1 MHSVYGLTGGIACG
15 KSTLADLLRQRGW
28 EVVDSDAIAHRL
40 MEPGGE
46 NWRKIIDSFGSN
58 LLNGD
63 QTINR
68 GLLGDMVFQ
77 APRLREQL
85 NSLTHPAIRKAWQ
98 KDRDS
103 FLERKAAGATHMCAS
118 LVIVIPLLFETGLEK
133 EFSDGSAVICVG
145 CSSVLQKTRLASR
158 GLDPERIRQRLE
170 SQWPLEEKSKRSS
183 HLFWNEGT
191 VETLA
196 RQVEWLPGISPK
208 PV

>member
-1 MHSVYGLTGGIACG
+1 MPKRYDIGLTGGIACG
-15 KSTLADLLRQRGW
+15 KSTLAALLRERGW
-28 EVVDSDAIAHRL
+28 EVVDSDEIAHRL

-58 LLNGD
+58 LLNAD

-77 APRLREQL
+77 DPRLREQL

-98 KDRDS
+98 KDRAS
-103 FLERKAAGATHMCAS
+103 FLERKAAGATQRSVS

-133 EFSDGSAVICVG
+133 EFSDGNAVMCVG
-145 CSSVLQKTRLASR
+145 CSDVLQKARLASR
-158 GLDPERIRQRLE
+158 GLDPQRARQRLE
-170 SQWPLEEKSKRSS
+170 SQWPLEEKIKRSS

-191 VETLA
+191 VESLV
-196 RQVEWLPGISPK
+196 RQIEWLPQQ
-208 PV
+208 